1 MTNTHIKGYSDVDL
15 VTLSE
20 KFYTWDSYNSNR
32 YLTESSLRTRLYT
45 SQIQKLEN
53 EKNTSSY
60 LGNALSDLRQL
71 RTDSESILSSKYN
84 ICDTS
89 NPKCIKITNQSLKRD
104 VDVVIANWYD
114 DVKSIINDKGEYRGI
129 QVYDKDLHVKGD
141 ADYPF
146 LSIKRIND
154 RGDATDGRLRKMI
167 RFLKNVKAFSDHEID
182 LSSFDINAICYDID
196 VSKYQFVSF
205 TNLVNV
211 LYTEIKSICTNDS
224 HANEVTSVDNR
235 EYIFRNNPGKLQNL
249 KLMFAELE
257 KIYSDLK
264 RQLAFV

>member
-1 MTNTHIKGYSDVDL
+1 
-15 VTLSE
+15 
-20 KFYTWDSYNSNR
+20 
-32 YLTESSLRTRLYT
+32 
-45 SQIQKLEN
+45 
-53 EKNTSSY
+53 
-60 LGNALSDLRQL
+60 
-71 RTDSESILSSKYN
+71 
-84 ICDTS
+84 
-89 NPKCIKITNQSLKRD
+89 
-104 VDVVIANWYD
+104 
-114 DVKSIINDKGEYRGI
+114 
-129 QVYDKDLHVKGD
+129 
-141 ADYPF
+141 
-146 LSIKRIND
+146 
-154 RGDATDGRLRKMI
+154 MI